1 MLVEYTEPRSRSI
14 GSLYLMPG
22 INQVDDKR
30 WDFITKESLFRN
42 PVKMMINGGLLVV
55 TDDREKLTIAMV
67 EKTYDIELLSE
78 WLANPKNKGPLR
90 GAIRKQMQVLE
101 VEEAI

>member
-1 MLVEYTEPRSRSI
+1 MLIEYTEAKSRSI
-14 GSLYLMPG
+14 GNLYLMPG

-30 WDFITKESLFRN
+30 WDYLTKESNFRN
-42 PVKMMINGGLLVV
+42 PIKGMINQGLLVV
-55 TDDREKLTIAMV
+55 TDDREKITIAMV
-67 EKTYDIELLSE
+67 EKTYDTELLSE

-90 GAIRKQMQVLE
+90 GAIRKQLQVLE